1 MAVNF
6 SERIL
11 GTYWSRKPL
20 RGLMAVVG
28 FAVLSGSFGVAQ
40 AAPDASRLDWSKLSP
55 EQQIAVKSSGIQG
68 KEVSAPTQKYY
79 VYQNGQQV
87 AIESKGDPAQ
97 AVFRIVGSGTDLR
110 HVGRGEIK
118 LAAAKSTNDIKIMLE
133 PFGLQLDASKDTAGL
148 VWMVQTPSG
157 MDGLKALNKLKESGL
172 VLSASPDWQRDLRK
186 K

>member
-6 SERIL
+6 SAHIVQMSSSYVPL
-11 GTYWSRKPL
+11 GRQIAVI
-20 RGLMAVVG
+20 GL
-28 FAVLSGSFGVAQ
+28 AVLSGSFGVAQ
-40 AAPDASRLDWSKLSP
+40 AAPDTSRLDWSKLSP

-118 LAAAKSTNDIKIMLE
+118 LATAKSMADMKIMLE
-133 PFGLQLDASKDTAGL
+133 PFGLQLDASKDMAGL
-148 VWMVQTPSG
+148 VWLVQTPSG
-157 MDGLKALNKLKESGL
+157 LEGLKALNKLKESGL